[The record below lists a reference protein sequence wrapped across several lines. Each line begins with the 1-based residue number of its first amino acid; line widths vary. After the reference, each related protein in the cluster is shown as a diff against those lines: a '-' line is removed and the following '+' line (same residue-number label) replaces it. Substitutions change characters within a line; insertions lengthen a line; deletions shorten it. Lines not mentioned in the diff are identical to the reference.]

1 MMKMKM
7 KQQKNGVQFVLTA
20 SLLVVAVVTAIGFYA
35 SRPQTTAGAYV
46 REQFPYLGRPS
57 NTPTPQPDN
66 EILSQTVND
75 ITVKITSAKIIET
88 GVEIGICF
96 TTLDGGE
103 WYPMPGHLF
112 YSSYEIY
119 PDEFEFTTET
129 LADGK
134 NFGERCALVRY
145 RIDDKENI
153 TTPIQFSIIAMH
165 APQREMYTPCQE
177 FQQRLET
184 NPNAHAYGLRARCVE
199 TGNNG
204 ISVELIGNAK
214 SVSQEKAKG
223 LLNLI
228 ASANVDGPWE
238 FTITKIEK

>member
-1 MMKMKM
+1 MQMK
-7 KQQKNGVQFVLTA
+7 KNDFTFLFITA
-20 SLLVVAVVTAIGFYA
+20 LLIVAAMAAIGFYA
-35 SRPQTTAGAYV
+35 SRPQATAAAHV
-46 REQFPYLGRPS
+46 EVQAPYLGKPS
-57 NTPTPQPDN
+57 DTPTPQPSI
-66 EILSQTVND
+66 EILSETVND

-112 YSSYEIY
+112 YSTYEIY

-145 RIDDKENI
+145 RIDELENI
-153 TTPIQFSIIAMH
+153 TTPIQFSIIGMH

-184 NPNAHAYGLRARCVE
+184 HPKANAYGLKAKCTE
-199 TGNNG
+199 TGNNS
-204 ISVELIGNAK
+204 IFVELVDNAK
-214 SVSQEKAKG
+214 SVDKEQAKG
-223 LLNLI
+223 LLNQI
-228 ASANVDGPWE
+228 AKAEIVGPWE
-238 FTITKIEK
+238 FTITTIEK